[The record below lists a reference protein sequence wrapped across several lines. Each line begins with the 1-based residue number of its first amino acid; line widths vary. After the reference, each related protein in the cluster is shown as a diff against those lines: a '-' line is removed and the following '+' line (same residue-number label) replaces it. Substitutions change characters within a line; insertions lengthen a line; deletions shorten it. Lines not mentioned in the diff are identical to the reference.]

1 MTAIKL
7 AIRLRRLFM
16 KTLKIRKLVVVLIA
30 LAPLS
35 AQKQSNGVNGA
46 QQEVPSTDPAQ
57 IIQFLSKS
65 ISWYRQY
72 AVEQQLASQPSDY
85 SFLDQ
90 NRRVAEQVVQLAFD
104 YARAQAQ
111 ARAQQRVQPQ
121 QPAPDSQSYQ
131 GLTRAAQKTTQQIQD
146 TQTELRDTREKL
158 AHAPASKRAALQAQV
173 SELESEV
180 GLLQARQDA
189 LQGMLDFVS
198 TSNSA
203 ISGVGLRSQIE
214 ELARSVPAAISRA

>member
-30 LAPLS
+30 LAPSS
-35 AQKQSNGVNGA
+35 AQNQSNGVNGA

-111 ARAQQRVQPQ
+111 ARAQQRVQP
-121 QPAPDSQSYQ
+121 
-131 GLTRAAQKTTQQIQD
+131 
-146 TQTELRDTREKL
+146 E
-158 AHAPASKRAALQAQV
+158 
-173 SELESEV
+173 
-180 GLLQARQDA
+180 QARRRIRK
-189 LQGMLDFVS
+189 V
-198 TSNSA
+198 
-203 ISGVGLRSQIE
+203 I
-214 ELARSVPAAISRA
+214 RA